1 MAESP
6 DWLKDKR
13 LRLER
18 KNAFDGSLVHG
29 VSKFNRDT
37 GRMSR
42 PLNPFAECVD
52 PDTGLI
58 RPDLVRSRD
67 CPVCGEAPG
76 QGLFIKGGFRH
87 VRCPS
92 CGLIYVS
99 LILREDIMVRYW
111 REEMAWTSV
120 LQSGPQIDMDK
131 LKYSY
136 GLTLASSYLSGEL
149 PGSLLDVGAGTG
161 TFVRLATSLGW
172 DSTAIELNMDSADV
186 LAKEGYQ
193 VIVKP
198 LEMADLSSDTYDVVT
213 LWEVLE
219 HMAEPRSILSHVGKL
234 LSPRGVVLILVPNA
248 GSLVTRILHE
258 KSNTFGGHSHLNH
271 FNVQSMETL
280 LKTLNFEILEMETV
294 LTELGTINNHLDFQ
308 DPYLG
313 NARDFFQTL
322 TPEIIHDRLWG
333 SRLLVVARKA
343 RG

>member
-1 MAESP
+1 
-6 DWLKDKR
+6 

-18 KNAFDGSLVHG
+18 KNAFDGSLTHG

-42 PLNPFAECVD
+42 PMNPFAECVD

-67 CPVCGEAPG
+67 CPVCGEPPG
-76 QGLFIKGGFRH
+76 PGLFTKDGFRH

-99 LILREDIMVRYW
+99 LILREDIMVKYW

-120 LQSGPQIDMDK
+120 LLSAPQVEMDK

-136 GLTLASSYLSGEL
+136 GLALASAYLSSEL
-149 PGSLLDVGAGTG
+149 PGTLLDVGAGTG
-161 TFVRLATSLGW
+161 TFVRLAKSHGW
-172 DSTAIELNMDSADV
+172 DATAIELNMDSADL

-198 LEMADLSSDTYDVVT
+198 LEMADLSPNSFDVVT

-219 HMAEPRSILSHVGKL
+219 HMADPRSLLKHAGKL
-234 LSPRGVVLILVPNA
+234 LTSKGILLILVPNA

-271 FNVQSMETL
+271 FNVKSLETL
-280 LKTLNFEILEMETV
+280 LKSLDFEILEMETL
-294 LTELGTINNHLDFQ
+294 LTELVTINNHLDFQ
-308 DPYLG
+308 DPYSG
-313 NARDFFQTL
+313 EAEDFSPTL
-322 TPEIIHDRLWG
+322 TPELIHDRLWG
-333 SRLLVVARKA
+333 SRLLALARKV
-343 RG
+343 